1 MQQFWRFGRP
11 GLRLKKR
18 LEQRRKLSL
27 ENNILKRLSRN
38 LAYLFISLAIIFMLA
53 FNLIGSEVDS
63 DGVLQEPFFLI
74 PFSYVSFVLGIIFAV
89 ISVVKK
95 EKN

>member
-1 MQQFWRFGRP
+1 MW
-11 GLRLKKR
+11 LKKH
-18 LEQRRKLSL
+18 LEQGRKLRL
-27 ENNILKRLSRN
+27 ENNLLKRLSRN

-53 FNLIGSEVDS
+53 FNLIGSEVDA
-63 DGVLQEPFFLI
+63 DGVLQEAFFLI

-95 EKN
+95 KKN

>member
-1 MQQFWRFGRP
+1 M
-11 GLRLKKR
+11 
-18 LEQRRKLSL
+18 
-27 ENNILKRLSRN
+27 
-38 LAYLFISLAIIFMLA
+38 FMLI
-53 FNLIGSEVDS
+53 FNLIGSEVDA

-95 EKN
+95 KKN

>member
-11 GLRLKKR
+11 GLWMKKR
-18 LEQRRKLSL
+18 LKQRRKLRL

-38 LAYLFISLAIIFMLA
+38 LAYLFISLAIIFMLT
-53 FNLIGSEVDS
+53 FNLIGSEVDV

>member
-1 MQQFWRFGRP
+1 
-11 GLRLKKR
+11 
-18 LEQRRKLSL
+18 
-27 ENNILKRLSRN
+27 
-38 LAYLFISLAIIFMLA
+38 MLT
-53 FNLIGSEVDS
+53 FNLIGSEVDV

>member
-1 MQQFWRFGRP
+1 M
-11 GLRLKKR
+11 
-18 LEQRRKLSL
+18 
-27 ENNILKRLSRN
+27 
-38 LAYLFISLAIIFMLA
+38 FISLAIIFMLA
-53 FNLIGSEVDS
+53 FNLIGSEVDA

>member
-1 MQQFWRFGRP
+1 MW
-11 GLRLKKR
+11 LKKH
-18 LEQRRKLSL
+18 LEQRRKLRL

-53 FNLIGSEVDS
+53 FNLIGSEVDA

-74 PFSYVSFVLGIIFAV
+74 AFSYVSFVLGIIFAV

-95 EKN
+95 KKN

>member
-1 MQQFWRFGRP
+1 MQQFWRYGRP
-11 GLRLKKR
+11 GLRLKKHR
-18 LEQRRKLSL
+18 EQRRKLSL
-27 ENNILKRLSRN
+27 ESNILKRLSRN
-38 LAYLFISLAIIFMLA
+38 LAYLFISLAIIFMLI
-53 FNLIGSEVDS
+53 FNLIGSEVDA

-95 EKN
+95 KKN

>member
-1 MQQFWRFGRP
+1 M
-11 GLRLKKR
+11 
-18 LEQRRKLSL
+18 
-27 ENNILKRLSRN
+27 KRLSRN
-38 LAYLFISLAIIFMLA
+38 LAYLFISLAIIFVLA
-53 FNLIGSEVDS
+53 FNIIGSEVDA

-95 EKN
+95 KKN

>member
-1 MQQFWRFGRP
+1 MW
-11 GLRLKKR
+11 LKKR
-18 LEQRRKLSL
+18 LKQRRKLRL

-38 LAYLFISLAIIFMLA
+38 LAYLFISLAIIFMLT
-53 FNLIGSEVDS
+53 FNLIGSEVDA

-74 PFSYVSFVLGIIFAV
+74 PFSYVSFALGIVFAV

-95 EKN
+95 KNN